1 MKEKKYELTK
11 WIYWFLLAVAVIGV
25 YKILDDFIEIGLWIK
40 NLFRVLRSFIVGILI
55 AYLLYVPCNKIEKIY
70 LNPGKS
76 KKAKNV
82 EKNARRLAV
91 FVVYFVLIVVL
102 VIAIQSIIPIIRN
115 SIVDLANN
123 FQGYYNMAME
133 NYNNLPEDSILK
145 KEAIVDI
152 VNNLKQV
159 DLKQYINLDT
169 MAEYAKGAISIA
181 SKVFEFFIAII
192 ISIYILLER
201 DEMLQFAKKLGNA
214 MFKKSTYIKVENY
227 LKKTNLIFLNFIAG
241 QIYDAIIVSIITS
254 IAMIILKVK
263 YAVLLGIMIGIFN
276 LIPHFGAIIAVI
288 LAGIITILTGGIGKA
303 IIMLIVIT
311 ILQQID
317 ANIINPKILGDSVEI
332 SPLLVLFAITIG
344 GAYFGIW
351 GMFLAVPIFAVL
363 KLFITDFIEYKNK

>member
-40 NLFRVLRSFIVGILI
+40 NLFRVLRPFIVGILI

-76 KKAKNV
+76 KKTKNV

-123 FQGYYNMAME
+123 FQGYYNMAIE

-145 KEAIVDI
+145 KETIVDI

-169 MAEYAKGAISIA
+169 MAEYAKGAISVA

-201 DEMLQFAKKLGNA
+201 DEMLQFAKKMGNA

-227 LKKTNLIFLNFIAG
+227 LKKTNSIFLNFIAG

-288 LAGIITILTGGIGKA
+288 LAGLITILTGGIGKA
-303 IIMLIVIT
+303 ITMLIVIT

-344 GAYFGIW
+344 GAYFGVW